1 MKDLS
6 IVYRD
11 GKFVHVVVDGVE
23 MNQLTAIEFSH
34 QVGETVP
41 TLSLS
46 GHLISGLSKS
56 GNETEQIDKVSR

>member
-23 MNQLTAIEFSH
+23 MNQITAIQFSH
-34 QVGETVP
+34 QVGEAVP

-46 GHLISGLSKS
+46 GHLISGPGKS
-56 GNETEQIDKVSR
+56 GKELEQVDKVSR

>member
-23 MNQLTAIEFSH
+23 MNQITAIHFSH
-34 QVGETVP
+34 QVGENVP

-46 GHLISGLSKS
+46 GHLISGLSKT
-56 GNETEQIDKVSR
+56 GEELEQVDKVSR

>member
-23 MNQLTAIEFSH
+23 MNQITAIQFSH
-34 QVGETVP
+34 QAGETLP
-41 TLSLS
+41 TLSIS
-46 GHLISGLSKS
+46 GHIISGPGKS
-56 GNETEQIDKVSR
+56 GKELEQVDKASK

>member
-23 MNQLTAIEFSH
+23 MNQITAIQFSH
-34 QVGETVP
+34 KVDEDVP

-46 GHLISGLSKS
+46 GHLISGLSQS
-56 GNETEQIDKVSR
+56 GNKLEQVDKVSK

>member
-23 MNQLTAIEFSH
+23 MNQITAIQFSH

-46 GHLISGLSKS
+46 GHLISGLSQS
-56 GNETEQIDKVSR
+56 GNKLEQVDKVSK

>member
-11 GKFVHVVVDGVE
+11 GKFVHVVLDGVE
-23 MNQLTAIEFSH
+23 MNQITAIQFSH

-41 TLSLS
+41 TLSIS
-46 GHLISGLSKS
+46 GHLISGPSKS
-56 GNETEQIDKVSR
+56 GRELEQVDKVSR

>member
-23 MNQLTAIEFSH
+23 MNQITAIQFSH

-46 GHLISGLSKS
+46 GHLISGPGKS
-56 GNETEQIDKVSR
+56 GKELEQVDKVSR